1 MITKSTLGFQRLEKS
16 SHKIRFLA
24 KAPLLQQSFKTC
36 QLKLCL
42 AIFLPE
48 AIREYDLKFLESE
61 LKGKTLLV
69 YWYLLQQATHSVGV
83 REVQRSLGF
92 SSPSIAVHHL
102 QKLQD
107 LGLVEK
113 KGTGEYVLE
122 EEVKVG
128 ILRFFT
134 RLGRFLVP
142 RYLFYSVLFTTML
155 TAYLLVCAIGQVLPS
170 FYAVS
175 FGGIGMLVFWVETFR
190 LWRARPV

>member
-1 MITKSTLGFQRLEKS
+1 M
-16 SHKIRFLA
+16 
-24 KAPLLQQSFKTC
+24 
-36 QLKLCL
+36 
-42 AIFLPE
+42 PE
-48 AIREYDLKFLESE
+48 PSREFDMAFLESE
-61 LKGKTLLV
+61 LKGKTLLI
-69 YWYLLQQATHSVGV
+69 YWYLLQQSTHSVGV
-83 REVQRSLGF
+83 RQVQRALGF

-134 RLGRFLVP
+134 RMGHFLVP

-155 TAYLLVCAIGQVLPS
+155 TMYLVLCYIGQIMPS
-170 FYAVS
+170 FYAMI
-175 FGGIGMLVFWVETFR
+175 FGGIALLVFWVEAIR
-190 LWRARPV
+190 LWKARPV

>member
-1 MITKSTLGFQRLEKS
+1 
-16 SHKIRFLA
+16 
-24 KAPLLQQSFKTC
+24 
-36 QLKLCL
+36 L

-48 AIREYDLKFLESE
+48 TAHEYDLGFLESE

-69 YWYLLQQATHSVGV
+69 YWYLLQQASHSVGV
-83 REVQRSLGF
+83 REVQRALGF

-128 ILRFFT
+128 ILKFFT

-155 TAYLLVCAIGQVLPS
+155 FVYVILCLVGQIVPS
-170 FYAVS
+170 FYTVS